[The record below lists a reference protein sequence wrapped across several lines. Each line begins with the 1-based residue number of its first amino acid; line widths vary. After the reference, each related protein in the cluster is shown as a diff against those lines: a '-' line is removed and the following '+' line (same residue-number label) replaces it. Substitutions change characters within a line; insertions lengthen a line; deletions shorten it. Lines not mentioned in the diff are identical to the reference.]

1 MRLGLGVSSVNLF
14 LITGANIMAY
24 TNRPLET
31 SPERQITSVRQF
43 GDRVHW
49 GAIIAGLVIAIST
62 QLLLSAIG
70 AAMGFT
76 NIAGSDAPRSNAGGV
91 AQAVGIWTIISVFIS
106 LFLGGWITA
115 RAYGS
120 VNNKTA
126 MLNGAI
132 LWATTLAISSWLLAS
147 GVSGTFGLIAANAD
161 NIVNQAQQSGIT
173 IPDGTRNTPS
183 DSSITG
189 TTTQNS
195 VPTLSAQQTRDV
207 ADNAAKA
214 SWGFIFG
221 SLLGLAASVIG
232 ANVGARNV
240 HTHRRE
246 SNEEYQS

>member
-1 MRLGLGVSSVNLF
+1 
-14 LITGANIMAY
+14 MAY
-24 TNRPLET
+24 ANRPLET
-31 SPERQITSVRQF
+31 SPERQITTVKQF

-70 AAMGFT
+70 AAIGFT

-91 AQAVGIWTIISVFIS
+91 AEAVGIWTIISLFIS

-120 VNNKTA
+120 INRKTA

-132 LWATTLAISSWLLAS
+132 LWATTLVISSWLLAS
-147 GVSGTFGLIAANAD
+147 GVSGTFGLIAANAE
-161 NIVNQAQQSGIT
+161 NIANQAQQSGIT
-173 IPDGTRNTPS
+173 IPDATRNMPS
-183 DSSITG
+183 DSAVTPKNPNSSSG
-189 TTTQNS
+189 TQNS

-207 ADNAAKA
+207 ADNGAKA
-214 SWGFIFG
+214 GWAFTFG

-232 ANVGARNV
+232 ASVGARNV